1 MAPAGVP
8 TVEAAPLAQL
18 TIPAVPPTLQ
28 ETPPLVSVGA
38 VFAVPV
44 TVAVKVM
51 VEGTAPPP
59 VEESTTVGATFA
71 IVTTSGA
78 VAARGT

>member
-1 MAPAGVP
+1 
-8 TVEAAPLAQL
+8 LLQL

-44 TVAVKVM
+44 TVAVKVI
-51 VEGTAPPP
+51 VEGTDPPP

-71 IVTTSGA
+71 MVTTRGA
-78 VAARGT
+78 VASKVT